1 MSYAMVTTED
11 YKFFDFLAPYVWPTY
26 TKKEIALLRKQ
37 VEVGIIQIETM
48 LENALASN
56 STKYQRIAEA
66 YRDFTDNS
74 DAKKSISQFRNNDIA
89 KDCWTNSFAISG
101 LSNKIGLI
109 RAVCYSKEQDN
120 FYFFAIPY
128 IAYKGMA
135 RVDVSLDNS
144 IGYKE
149 PKGIPKGK
157 WTKCQVD
164 SFETLAT
171 ITEKQAEKQWLS

>member
-1 MSYAMVTTED
+1 MVTPED

-26 TKKEIALLRKQ
+26 TKKQIALLREQ

-48 LENALASN
+48 LENALAN
-56 STKYQRIAEA
+56 SSKKYRRIAEA

-74 DAKKSISQFRNNDIA
+74 DAKKTVSCFRNNNIA
-89 KDCWTNSFAISG
+89 KDLWMNSFAISG
-101 LSNKIGLI
+101 LKNKTGLI
-109 RAVCYSKEQDN
+109 RSLCYSKEQDR

-128 IAYKGMA
+128 IAYKGMPK
-135 RVDVSLDNS
+135 VEVTLDTS
-144 IGYKE
+144 TGYKK
-149 PKGIPKGK
+149 PNGVPQGK

-164 SFETLAT
+164 SFEQLAS